1 MFPRLVI
8 VWLLWSPG
16 PQHSGASRVFV
27 LFFTVFFLLFRSHMR
42 FYLQVLHAFLQGTMT
57 KPRIPQRA
65 LLSFDSFVS
74 FVAVWFSHVAIPQ
87 QKSPFRMPVW
97 MT

>member
-8 VWLLWSPG
+8 VWLLWLLG

-27 LFFTVFFLLFRSHMR
+27 FGMFFLFGSHMR
-42 FYLQVLHAFLQGTMT
+42 FYLKVLHAFLQGTMT

-65 LLSFDSFVS
+65 LLSFESFVS

>member
-8 VWLLWSPG
+8 VWLLWLLG
-16 PQHSGASRVFV
+16 PQHSGASRVFG
-27 LFFTVFFLLFRSHMR
+27 FGMFFLFGPHMR

-65 LLSFDSFVS
+65 LLSFESFVS
-74 FVAVWFSHVAIPQ
+74 FVAVWFSHVASPQ